1 MMSPQGIGG
10 DDRCGVYIILSLLK
24 KLPFKPYVL
33 FTMEEEIG
41 GRGAKE
47 FVEFIDQC
55 GDIPELKY
63 IVEYDRRGNK
73 DCVFYNC
80 DNKDFT
86 EFVEQFGFKSAHG
99 SFSDISVIAPK
110 FGVAAVNLSSGYYN
124 PHTNHEVV
132 SVCDMKNII
141 AASVDMLTTECDA
154 FEYVAKYVYTP
165 TAYTTT
171 TYTPKTYQKKYVNVS
186 FVPPNSVNIYS
197 YYLRTNAPNAAGE
210 VVIDEQ
216 GNYYRYNK
224 GFGDVSSLSG
234 VTKIEGAPDVAYNA
248 LAAINVPVFGY

>member
-1 MMSPQGIGG
+1 
-10 DDRCGVYIILSLLK
+10 
-24 KLPFKPYVL
+24 
-33 FTMEEEIG
+33 
-41 GRGAKE
+41 
-47 FVEFIDQC
+47 
-55 GDIPELKY
+55 
-63 IVEYDRRGNK
+63 
-73 DCVFYNC
+73 
-80 DNKDFT
+80 
-86 EFVEQFGFKSAHG
+86 
-99 SFSDISVIAPK
+99 
-110 FGVAAVNLSSGYYN
+110 
-124 PHTNHEVV
+124 
-132 SVCDMKNII
+132 MKNII